1 MKLAVITGASSGIGA
16 ATARHFARNGYRV
29 VIVARNQE
37 KLDRLSVKIGPRAIV
52 EPVDAGV
59 GQSVLA
65 MAKRVIRD
73 HGVPDVIV
81 NAAGAGTW
89 KWIEETSP
97 FEAVKMMNAPY
108 FAAFNVTHAFMR
120 DMLNRKKGVIIHVGS
135 PVSFLPWPSSTG
147 YAAARWALRGL
158 NEALNADLRG
168 TGVRSCHVVFG
179 KVNSS
184 YFENNPHTLEK
195 MPAIAKTIRDIS
207 PEECAEVILKLA
219 KKPRRQYIYP
229 FMLRFYYW
237 TNYLFPGISRWLMWK
252 TGAKHK

>member
-1 MKLAVITGASSGIGA
+1 M
-16 ATARHFARNGYRV
+16 
-29 VIVARNQE
+29 ARNQE
-37 KLDRLSVKIGPRAIV
+37 KLDKLAAEIGSGAIV
-52 EPVDAGV
+52 EACDAGV

-65 MAKRVIRD
+65 MAKRVKRE
-73 HGVPDVIV
+73 HGIPDVIV

-108 FAAFNVTHAFMR
+108 FAAFNFTHAFMR
-120 DMLNRKKGVIIHVGS
+120 DLLNREKGVIIHVGS

-158 NEALNADLRG
+158 NEALNADLHS

-184 YFENNPHTLEK
+184 YFDNNPHTLDK
-195 MPAIAKTIRDIS
+195 MPSIARTIPDIS
-207 PEECAEVILKLA
+207 PEACAKVIARIA
-219 KKPRRQYIYP
+219 KTPRRQYIYP

-237 TNYLFPGISRWLMWK
+237 TNHLFPGISRWLMWK
-252 TGAKHK
+252 TGAKHR